1 MTIAVPDEVFTIIRK
16 EAAMGTTSE
25 ILLGFIF
32 LYNTLLFILCVYA
45 MFWTVIPGMGKSR
58 IICGSLLTFIA
69 FFISQVP
76 YQHFR
81 GDRIFPYEI
90 PMWLLYIIMVLL
102 TIAAFIWL
110 RHIRIWRKT
119 NISNMSVKEAFDILP
134 TGLCCYTEDG
144 RPILTNERMDK
155 ISEKLF
161 GTGILNA
168 ETFREK
174 IDKPIMPIDDTEIVS
189 FSRVGSKIGET
200 DVNWLVAADI
210 SEEYKL
216 TKEIKLRKK
225 TAEKVNLRL
234 KTLMSTIEYVTM
246 SRELL
251 EMKIALHDNIGQSLL
266 ITKRWLLAPE
276 SIDEKDMLSKWELNM
291 KHLIDE
297 GPESWQT
304 PYYVI
309 GKEAD
314 LLGIDL
320 QVIGELPTESSLMP
334 VVDTAISTHMINT
347 LKHTNAKKA
356 IVKVTK
362 QETESPDFEKSTV
375 YMIQLTNDGEKPA
388 SKVVEKGGLLNLR
401 REVES
406 IGGTMEILSEPQF
419 IINITLT
426 GGEHV
431 QSSHSRRLQNGP

>member
-1 MTIAVPDEVFTIIRK
+1 
-16 EAAMGTTSE
+16 MGNTSE
-25 ILLGFIF
+25 IILGFIF
-32 LYNTLLFILCVYA
+32 LYNTVLFISNVYA
-45 MFWTVIPGMGKSR
+45 MFWTVILGMEKNR
-58 IICGSLLTFIA
+58 IIYGSILTFIS
-69 FFISQVP
+69 FSISQIP

-81 GDRIFPYEI
+81 DDWIFPYEI
-90 PMWLLYIIMVLL
+90 PMWLLYIIMVFLS
-102 TIAAFIWL
+102 AASVIWL
-110 RHIRIWRKT
+110 RYIWSWRKT
-119 NISNMSVKEAFDILP
+119 HISNMSVKEAFDILP
-134 TGLCCYTEDG
+134 TGLCCYTEEG
-144 RPILTNERMDK
+144 RPVLTNEKMDS

-168 ETFREK
+168 ETFWEK
-174 IDKPIMPIDDTEIVS
+174 IDEPVLPIDKTKITS
-189 FSRVGSKIGET
+189 FQRKEAKIGET
-200 DVNWLVAADI
+200 CCYWLVATDI

-216 TKEIKLRKK
+216 SKETELRKK

-291 KHLIDE
+291 KRLIDE

-314 LLGIDL
+314 LLGL
-320 QVIGELPTESSLMP
+320 ELHVIGELPTESSLMP
-334 VVDTAISTHMINT
+334 IVDTAISTHMINV

-356 IVKVTK
+356 LVKVTRK
-362 QETESPDFEKSTV
+362 DSAYELR
-375 YMIQLTNDGEKPA
+375 LTNELEKPVGE
-388 SKVVEKGGLLNLR
+388 VVEKGGLLNLR

-406 IGGTMEILSEPQF
+406 VGGTM
-419 IINITLT
+419 NITS
-426 GGEHV
+426 
-431 QSSHSRRLQNGP
+431 QSEFTLIIILPYDKGTV

>member
-1 MTIAVPDEVFTIIRK
+1 
-16 EAAMGTTSE
+16 MGTTSE

-32 LYNTLLFILCVYA
+32 LYNTILFISNVYA
-45 MFWTVIPGMGKSR
+45 MFWTVILGMGKRR
-58 IICGSLLTFIA
+58 IIYGSILTFTS
-69 FFISQVP
+69 FFFSQIP

-81 GDRIFPYEI
+81 DDWVFPLDI
-90 PMWLLYIIMVLL
+90 PMWLLYVVMVLL
-102 TIAAFIWL
+102 TVSSVIWL
-110 RHIRIWRKT
+110 RHIWLWRKT
-119 NISNMSVKEAFDILP
+119 HISNMSVKEAFDILP
-134 TGLCCYTEDG
+134 TGLCCFTEEG
-144 RPILTNERMDK
+144 RPILTNKKMNM

-168 ETFREK
+168 ETFWERIDEPILP
-174 IDKPIMPIDDTEIVS
+174 IDKTKITS
-189 FSRVGSKIGET
+189 FQRIGSKIEDT
-200 DVNWLVAADI
+200 SVYWLVATDI

-216 TKEIKLRKK
+216 AKENELRKK

-291 KHLIDE
+291 KRLIDE

-314 LLGIDL
+314 LLGIEL
-320 QVIGELPTESSLMP
+320 QVIGELPTESGLMP
-334 VVDTAISTHMINT
+334 IVDTAISTHMINV

-356 IVKVTK
+356 VVKVTK
-362 QETESPDFEKSTV
+362 
-375 YMIQLTNDGEKPA
+375 NDKAYEIRLSNELEKPIG
-388 SKVVEKGGLLNLR
+388 KIMEKGGLINLR

-406 IGGTMEILSEPQF
+406 IGGRMSITAEAEF
-419 IINITLT
+419 IINISLPYDK
-426 GGEHV
+426 GAV
-431 QSSHSRRLQNGP
+431 